1 MPIQTQIFDTDDHVA
16 QAAAKSIANLI
27 RQKPNAVLGL
37 ATGSTPVKTYAE
49 LVRLHRQENLSFAKI
64 TTFNLD
70 EYWGLDGDHDQS
82 YRYFMQTHLFDHID
96 IRPWNTHVPNGK
108 AVDPNLAGEAYET
121 QIRACGGIDLWLL
134 GIGQN
139 GHIAFNEPGSARNSR
154 TRQID
159 LLPDTIEA
167 NARFFENK
175 SDVPQTA
182 LTVGIATMFD
192 AQKILLLATGKGK
205 ADAIQHALH
214 DQPGTHCP
222 ASFLKTHPNCTFLLD
237 QEAGSQINTP

>member
-1 MPIQTQIFDTDDHVA
+1 MPIQTQIFDTDDQVA
-16 QAAAKSIANLI
+16 QAAANCIANCI
-27 RQKPNAVLGL
+27 RQKPNAVIGL
-37 ATGSTPVKTYAE
+37 ATGATPVKTYAK
-49 LVRLHRQENLSFAKI
+49 LVRLHREENLSFAKV

-108 AVDPNLAGEAYET
+108 AVDPNLAGDAYEA

-134 GIGQN
+134 GIGKN
-139 GHIAFNEPGSARNSR
+139 GHIAFNEPGSARHSR

-167 NARFFENK
+167 NARFFTNK
-175 SDVPQTA
+175 ADVPQKA
-182 LTVGIATMFD
+182 ITVGIATMFD
-192 AQKILLLATGKGK
+192 ARQILLLATGTDK

-214 DQPGTHCP
+214 DQPHSHCP
-222 ASFLKTHPNCTFLLD
+222 ASFLQTHPNCTFLLD
-237 QEAGSQINTP
+237 QEAGSKINTP